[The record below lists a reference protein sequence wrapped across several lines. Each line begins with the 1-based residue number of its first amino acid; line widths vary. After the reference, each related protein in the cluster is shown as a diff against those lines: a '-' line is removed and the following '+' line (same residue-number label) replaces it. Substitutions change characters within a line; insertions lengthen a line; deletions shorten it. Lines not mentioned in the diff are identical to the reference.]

1 MMNLDNIQDENVRKV
16 IESLSERIEKLE
28 RPFTIH
34 FAKTREDAKIPT
46 RRQEDAGFD
55 LYACFNT
62 DMMIIPPHKTYLIPT
77 GIATAFDHKLVF
89 KLSERGSTGTKQ
101 MGQRCGVIDSGFRGE
116 IKAPISNLNDVPLVI
131 TKMVDENGK
140 PLPVEDLKDVMT
152 ILTKNGKVNQITA
165 AGYEELLEEAIVYPY
180 TKAITQ
186 GVLYYIPETVS
197 DELTYDVLSQIPSE
211 RGTGMLGASGK

>member
-1 MMNLDNIQDENVRKV
+1 MMNIKDDNIRKV
-16 IESLSERIEKLE
+16 IEELTKRIEKLE
-28 RPFTIH
+28 NPYIIH
-34 FAKTREDAKIPT
+34 FAKTKEDAKIPT

-55 LYACFNT
+55 LYACFDT

-116 IKAPISNLNDVPLVI
+116 IKVPISNLNDVPLVI
-131 TKMVDENGK
+131 TKMVDEKGK
-140 PLPVEDLKDVMT
+140 PLSTENLKDIMT
-152 ILTKNGKVNQITA
+152 ILTKNGKVNHITA

-186 GVLYYIPETVS
+186 GILYYIPETVS
-197 DELTYDVLSQIPSE
+197 DELNYEVLSKIPSE
-211 RGTGMLGASGK
+211 RGTGMLGDSGK